1 MSAEGAKC
9 DICGLLG
16 AGKLCLLRAE
26 FNLQFELE
34 FLLTASGRANVRA
47 PLAPPSLLVQ
57 LSMEIACY
65 CRLEEDIYKRIK
77 ERRIERQRLLVWP
90 CKRRETGRCLSC

>member
-1 MSAEGAKC
+1 MFEAEQAESKRRGHTIHKVSSLRGAHEGAKC
-9 DICGLLG
+9 DICGLVV

-34 FLLTASGRANVRA
+34 LLVTANGRANVGA
-47 PLAPPSLLVQ
+47 PLAPPSLLEQ

-65 CRLEEDIYKRIK
+65 CRLEEDIYIGC
-77 ERRIERQRLLVWP
+77 V
-90 CKRRETGRCLSC
+90 